1 MDPPVIDVERQ
12 LRMEG
17 ERTSPLST
25 IIPVVA
31 FAFFIFFLYK
41 RYRDKRLT
49 ERAHTL

>member
-17 ERTSPLST
+17 EPSNPLST
-25 IIPVVA
+25 IIPMVV

-49 ERAHTL
+49 ERAHSL